1 MRSVL
6 TPRVT
11 RVPRG
16 PPSEPGIADSGFPV
30 ACALAWTKIY
40 VPPTYPARGTGCRAD
55 TEERGG
61 YECRNQTFPYRCDL
75 YLATAVSSVRLQVTV
90 SEKQKGVIVTVSCE
104 VTV

>member
-40 VPPTYPARGTGCRAD
+40 VFSTYPARGTGCRAD

-61 YECRNQTFPYRCDL
+61 YECRNQTFTYRYDLELAWGQPY
-75 YLATAVSSVRLQVTV
+75 Q
-90 SEKQKGVIVTVSCE
+90 
-104 VTV
+104 

>member
-40 VPPTYPARGTGCRAD
+40 VPLTYPARGIGCRAD
-55 TEERGG
+55 SEERGG
-61 YECRNQTFPYRCDL
+61 YECRNQTFPSGLDL
-75 YLATAVSSVRLQVTV
+75 SPAICKINPPPSQLYGLCYVMDF
-90 SEKQKGVIVTVSCE
+90 GMI
-104 VTV
+104 